1 MRTMILDRRLALSA
15 FLLAGLPAASLAAPP
30 QILDRVP
37 ADADV
42 VIAVRQVNDF
52 LGDIDQINRL
62 LGDQANPQILFAT
75 AMVRGMPGINLDA
88 DAAFVIT
95 VPRDLEDEN
104 AEPTVVAILPVSD
117 FNALAQGREPDN
129 GLVLLPVPDAQ
140 VYARDIGN
148 GYAVVSDNADAARA
162 FDAAAGRLEQHT
174 ARVGPAGGRVVSDSE
189 VSIITNAQSLRP
201 VLTQGIEGMK
211 EAGQM
216 VAMMGGEEAALGFN
230 TFVSVA
236 ETVVRD
242 LSAGVFGL
250 SITEQGMTYDMAVQF
265 EPNTESAS
273 YFTRAG
279 STSGLL
285 DRVPAQRYL
294 FAAAFDADSPTVAK
308 VAEAFER
315 WTASMPEEM
324 RNQAGFGQM
333 PLSDLA
339 RLTSG
344 GAYIMGTPPGL
355 MGGGLFTNT
364 TQYIRSKDPA
374 AYLGAMVKLYED
386 ADGTSQDGV
395 SIQTAIN
402 PDAVT
407 IDGTNLTAY
416 AMTMTMDPQAMGGM
430 PGMDPA
436 MITQMIFGPTGGPT
450 GYLGLV
456 EGGVVQ
462 TMSQAPDMTRRALAA
477 AKNAD
482 GLGKSERLR
491 RAGERLQSDRMAE
504 IYISIDEILNT
515 VGPTL
520 MMFGLLPEFQPVNA
534 MDPIGLSLATDAG
547 GFAGRIYLPNDALKA
562 ITDAIPDAPPG
573 AGQPGNGGFD
583 F

>member
-1 MRTMILDRRLALSA
+1 MRTTILDPRLALSA
-15 FLLAGLPAASLAAPP
+15 LLLAGLPAAAQAAPP

-37 ADADV
+37 ADADIV
-42 VIAVRQVNDF
+42 VAVRQVNDF

-62 LGDQANPQILFAT
+62 LGEQANPQILFAT

-88 DAAFVIT
+88 DAAFVLT
-95 VPRDLEDEN
+95 MPRDLEAED

-117 FNALAQGREPDN
+117 FNALAQGREPED

-140 VYARDIGN
+140 VYARDIGA
-148 GYAVVSDNADAARA
+148 GYAVVSDNAEAARA
-162 FDAAAGRLEQHT
+162 FDATKGRLEQHT
-174 ARVGPAGGRVVSDSE
+174 SRVGPAGGRVVSGSE
-189 VSIITNAQSLRP
+189 VSIITNAESLRP

-211 EAGQM
+211 ETGQM

-250 SITEQGMTYDMAVQF
+250 SITEEGMTYDMAVQF
-265 EPNTESAS
+265 EENTDSAA

-279 STSGLL
+279 SVGGLL
-285 DRVPAQRYL
+285 DHVPAQRYL
-294 FAAAFDADSPTVAK
+294 FAASFDTSSPTVAK

-315 WTASMPEEM
+315 WTESLPEEM
-324 RNQAGFGQM
+324 RGQASFGQI
-333 PLSDLA
+333 SAVDLA
-339 RLTSG
+339 RLTE
-344 GAYIMGTPPGL
+344 GASYVMGTPPAL

-364 TQYIRSKDPA
+364 TQYVRAKDPG
-374 AYLGAMVKLYED
+374 AYRDAMIKAYQD
-386 ADGTSQDGV
+386 ADGQSQDGV
-395 SIQTAIN
+395 SIQTSIN

-407 IDGTNLTAY
+407 IDDTSLTAY

-436 MITQMIFGPTGGPT
+436 MVTQMIFGPTGGPT
-450 GYLGLV
+450 GYLGV
-456 EGGVVQ
+456 VDGGVIQ

-482 GLGKSERLR
+482 GLGKSERLV

-504 IYISIDEILNT
+504 IYISVDEILNT

-520 MMFGLLPEFQPVNA
+520 MMFGLLPEFAPVDA
-534 MDPIGLSLATDAG
+534 MDPIGLSLTTDAG
-547 GFAGRIYLPNDALKA
+547 GFAGRIYMPNAALKA
-562 ITDAIPDAPPG
+562 ITEAIPETPPG
-573 AGQPGNGGFD
+573 AGQPADDGFD